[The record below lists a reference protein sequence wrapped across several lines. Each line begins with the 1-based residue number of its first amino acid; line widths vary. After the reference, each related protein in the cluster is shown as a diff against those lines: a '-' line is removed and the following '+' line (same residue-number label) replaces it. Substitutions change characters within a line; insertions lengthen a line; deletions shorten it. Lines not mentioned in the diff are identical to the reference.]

1 MDAQQAELGGGRMSV
16 LGCLADG
23 HGPGNR
29 QVAQMVA
36 GACKRQHVGD
46 CIDARVS
53 GVQATKL
60 GVACYANGDAALTFG
75 EPGGHLRHGRSAA
88 ENRAHERRRNRRSH
102 RLDHLDRQSRMVI
115 HHQQVNPLESLPVRI
130 LVTGGAGFIGSHV
143 VDAYVAA
150 GHQVAVLDNFSTGNE
165 ANLNE
170 AAETHRVDLRDQP
183 AVEKLIA
190 SFKPEIVNH
199 HAAQSEVPRSIA
211 DPGYDA
217 QINIVGGL
225 NVLKACVDHSVK
237 KVIFISTG
245 GALYGEP
252 DVVPAGED
260 HVVRPLSPYGTSKY
274 SFEQYLGMFKR
285 TFGLEFTVLRY
296 ANIYGPRQDFFA
308 EEGRV
313 VAIFASRML
322 AGKPVTIDGDGEQS
336 RDMLHVGDAA
346 TANLAA
352 LERGSG
358 EIFHISSGIAV
369 TINDLYR
376 KLALLTGY
384 KAAPNHG
391 PSRKGDVYRIALDNT
406 RAGRGLGWQPQ
417 VDLEEG
423 LSLTVDY
430 FREQV
435 SRASA

>member
-1 MDAQQAELGGGRMSV
+1 MDAQQAELGGRRMAVFS
-16 LGCLADG
+16 GLADG

-29 QVAQMVA
+29 QVAQMAVAAGKRKDVGDRIVA
-36 GACKRQHVGD
+36 GVCR
-46 CIDARVS
+46 
-53 GVQATKL
+53 VQATKL
-60 GVACYANGDAALTFG
+60 GIAGDSNSDAGRAFG
-75 EPGGHLRHGRSAA
+75 EPGRHLRQRHSPTK
-88 ENRAHERRRNRRSH
+88 NRAHKRSGNRRAD
-102 RLDHLDRQSRMVI
+102 RFDHVDRQPRMFI

-170 AAETHRVDLRDQP
+170 AAETHRLDLRDQ
-183 AVEKLIA
+183 AGVEKLIA
-190 SFKPEIVNH
+190 SFKPDIVNH
-199 HAAQSEVPRSIA
+199 HAAQSEVPRSVA

-225 NVLKACVDHSVK
+225 NVLKASIDHSVK

-252 DVVPAGED
+252 DVVPAAED
-260 HVVRPLSPYGTSKY
+260 HPVRPLSPYGTSKY

-352 LERGSG
+352 LEHGAG

-369 TINDLYR
+369 TINDLFR

-384 KAAPNHG
+384 TTAPNHG

-406 RAGRGLGWQPQ
+406 RAGRGLGWQPR